1 MINKDIERHEQQKNN
16 KENNSNNKVKLE
28 DDSPRNG
35 ILSNQET
42 KVFKKYFIYDTEK
55 ISGWKYLIRFF
66 VISLVFVFPTMILKN
81 MEAIFVIILY
91 LCFSYLQSVN
101 AYKRGNALRE
111 GWKPMFWGAWGFA
124 VIWISFFLADELK
137 ESFWLIT
144 GLPHLLL
151 IIINGNKKADPII

>member
-16 KENNSNNKVKLE
+16 KENNSNNKVRLE
-28 DDSPRNG
+28 EDSPKNG
-35 ILSNQET
+35 VLSNEET
-42 KVFKKYFIYDTEK
+42 KGFKKYFIYDTEK

-101 AYKRGNALRE
+101 AYKRGGALRG

>member
-16 KENNSNNKVKLE
+16 KENNSNNKVRLE
-28 DDSPRNG
+28 EDSPKNG
-35 ILSNQET
+35 VLSNEET
-42 KVFKKYFIYDTEK
+42 KGFKKYFIYDTEK

-81 MEAIFVIILY
+81 MEAIFVILLY

>member
-16 KENNSNNKVKLE
+16 KENNSNNKVRLE
-28 DDSPRNG
+28 EDSPKNG
-35 ILSNQET
+35 ILSNEET
-42 KVFKKYFIYDTEK
+42 KGFKKYFIYDTEK

>member
-16 KENNSNNKVKLE
+16 KENNSNNKVRLE
-28 DDSPRNG
+28 EDSPKNG
-35 ILSNQET
+35 VLSNEET
-42 KVFKKYFIYDTEK
+42 KGFKKYFIYDTEK

-111 GWKPMFWGAWGFA
+111 GWKPMFWGSWGFA

>member
-16 KENNSNNKVKLE
+16 KENNSNNKVRLE
-28 DDSPRNG
+28 EDSPKNG
-35 ILSNQET
+35 VLSNEET
-42 KVFKKYFIYDTEK
+42 KGFKKYFIYDTEK